1 MSFKCDLLAFSGPRL
16 IFVRGQESSSGPGTR
31 FLSVPILLSGEA
43 ECCRLDAVR
52 VIEIEDESVKKSVA
66 CEVR

>member
-1 MSFKCDLLAFSGPRL
+1 MSFECDLLAFSGPRL

-43 ECCRLDAVR
+43 GMLQARCRAGN
-52 VIEIEDESVKKSVA
+52 
-66 CEVR
+66 